1 MVRISGSSPSS
12 PMSSSSA
19 GKGKGKASTSKRG
32 GTDSVHVS
40 DAAGL
45 RERAKVLL
53 ADMPDVRLDKI
64 EEIRDSLEQGTYQMD
79 SKAVSTFI
87 VRNALSEHSWG

>member
-1 MVRISGSSPSS
+1 MRISGTGTSTTI
-12 PMSSSSA
+12 
-19 GKGKGKASTSKRG
+19 GKTGKKAAASKGGKAKG
-32 GTDSVHVS
+32 DKVQVA

-45 RERAKVLL
+45 RERAKVML

-64 EEIRDSLEQGTYQMD
+64 EEIRDALAQGTYQLN
-79 SKAVSTFI
+79 SKAVSTYI